1 MGLPSRKLRS
11 LSVCTGFGCDVE
23 ALAPWLEPAAYCEN
37 DPAKQSLLVSRML
50 RGELPTAPI
59 WDDLRSLRGAVLP
72 SIDAIHGGFP
82 CTDISLA
89 GDRAG
94 LAGERSGLIWEIVRL
109 TQELSPGIVFV
120 ENVWPGIRKFV
131 PAIRAAFEELGMEVR
146 DGVLAASDLGA
157 WHRRE
162 RFFLLAADPYRL
174 KLWLQSGRR
183 QTGGQEASLSAVSLE
198 SGVDPNSSRMP
209 LGLPG
214 PEGRLENFDASQ
226 SLENGNASD
235 ADADGEGV
243 AFGRKR
249 LGPEP
254 QQPFSLDLLEGNN
267 GDEYAAF
274 LLGMDSGRPLR
285 GHRIR
290 ALGDCVPPIVYQEAF
305 KRLAGISMTPACVA
319 AQAQMRLAL

>member
-1 MGLPSRKLRS
+1 MNGLGLHRKLRT

-23 ALAPWLEPAAYCEN
+23 ALEPWGHPAAYCEN

-50 RGELPTAPI
+50 RGELPAAPI
-59 WDDLRSLRGAVLP
+59 WDDLRSLRGDILPAVDL
-72 SIDAIHGGFP
+72 IHGGFP

-94 LAGERSGLIWEIVRL
+94 LAGKRSGLIWEIVRL
-109 TQELSPGIVFV
+109 TEELAPGIVFV

-162 RFFLLAADPYRL
+162 RFFLLAADPKRL
-174 KLWLQSGRR
+174 RLWLKQGRSSG
-183 QTGGQEASLSAVSLE
+183 THGEGPSFSISDVEK
-198 SGVDPNSSRMP
+198 GVDSDTTRFPV
-209 LGLPG
+209 
-214 PEGRLENFDASQ
+214 RLADSKRRIQDFDASQ
-226 SLENGNASD
+226 FMEDGNAP
-235 ADADGEGV
+235 DADGEGV
-243 AFGRKR
+243 EIRR
-249 LGPEP
+249 P
-254 QQPFSLDLLEGNN
+254 QIRPREAQPFSIDLLEGND

-274 LLGMDSGRPLR
+274 LLGMDSGRLFR

-290 ALGDCVPPIVYQEAF
+290 ALGDCVPPIVYREAF
-305 KRLAGISMTPACVA
+305 TRLAGLQGVPMKLQIARGGRA
-319 AQAQMRLAL
+319 